1 MKPAQVKHFGCTVNT
16 EFFWLLAKQD
26 SYGPTLPDIP
36 HEVDEDD
43 VCMKIVNLIKE
54 EESLGAT
61 IKLNERTG
69 AVLVARVLHGG
80 AADRSTA
87 IDVGDE
93 IQEINGV
100 PVRGR
105 DPMEVI
111 RMLVSYFLC
120 INLHVR
126 TLFSYSPKSDSL
138 IPCPQA
144 GLAFLRGEILRL
156 ANTDDPN
163 WWQAVKVE
171 FAPNGPVSSLLTS
184 TAPQAGLGKTGLI
197 PSKALKEWYV

>member
-1 MKPAQVKHFGCTVNT
+1 MTIFVVTTTSMKPTYWSICWLNHISRYDVLVGIQFDLLIHFCLSIQSLLLCHDTVANK
-16 EFFWLLAKQD
+16 A
-26 SYGPTLPDIP
+26 YGPSLPDIP

-43 VCMKIVNLIKE
+43 VCMKIVSLIKE
-54 EESLGAT
+54 NEPLGAT

-100 PVRGR
+100 PTRGR

-111 RMLVSYFLC
+111 RMLTSISC
-120 INLHVR
+120 
-126 TLFSYSPKSDSL
+126 
-138 IPCPQA
+138 
-144 GLAFLRGEILRL
+144 E
-156 ANTDDPN
+156 
-163 WWQAVKVE
+163 VKLKMV
-171 FAPNGPVSSLLTS
+171 
-184 TAPQAGLGKTGLI
+184 
-197 PSKALKEWYV
+197 PSQSIRRASEQNQV